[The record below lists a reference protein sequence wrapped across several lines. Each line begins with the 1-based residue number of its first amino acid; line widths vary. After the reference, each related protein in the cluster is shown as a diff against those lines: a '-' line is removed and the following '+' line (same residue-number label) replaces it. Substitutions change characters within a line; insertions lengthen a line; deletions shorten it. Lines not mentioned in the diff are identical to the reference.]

1 MKNIR
6 LFTLAVLMIGLSIS
20 SYADGKKGIRA
31 GFQTSNLYYDGSGMN
46 DISKSFYVGLFKENK
61 IIPMLHI
68 GSGFE
73 YSQIGSYTDGDN
85 NLTLHYLSV
94 PIYAKFKIGPFYA
107 LGGAAANFKV
117 GEKYIL
123 KGIEVDPIEEANW
136 FDIPVFAGV
145 GFQFLM
151 LRVEARYHWG
161 TMSLY
166 DGATDAF
173 KTQYFQIGLGVAI

>member
-73 YSQIGSYTDGDN
+73 YSQIGS
-85 NLTLHYLSV
+85 
-94 PIYAKFKIGPFYA
+94 
-107 LGGAAANFKV
+107 
-117 GEKYIL
+117 
-123 KGIEVDPIEEANW
+123 
-136 FDIPVFAGV
+136 
-145 GFQFLM
+145 
-151 LRVEARYHWG
+151 
-161 TMSLY
+161 
-166 DGATDAF
+166 
-173 KTQYFQIGLGVAI
+173 